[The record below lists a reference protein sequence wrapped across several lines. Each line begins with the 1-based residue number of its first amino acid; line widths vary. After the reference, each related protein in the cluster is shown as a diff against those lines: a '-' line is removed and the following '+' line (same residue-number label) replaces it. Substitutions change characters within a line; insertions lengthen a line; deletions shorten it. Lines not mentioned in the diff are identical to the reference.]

1 MQFTTAVP
9 ANQEPC
15 KFDPETYEKDRNELE
30 EKIGECLSLDEADDY
45 VQQLIEKSQPEFQEE
60 LEKRAKVITDRLEAE
75 IANVNKNIRE
85 EMKNHFDELTTS
97 TTDKFEE

>member
-45 VQQLIEKSQPEFQEE
+45 V
-60 LEKRAKVITDRLEAE
+60 
-75 IANVNKNIRE
+75 
-85 EMKNHFDELTTS
+85 
-97 TTDKFEE
+97 

>member
-1 MQFTTAVP
+1 MQFTTAVA

-45 VQQLIEKSQPEFQEE
+45 V
-60 LEKRAKVITDRLEAE
+60 
-75 IANVNKNIRE
+75 
-85 EMKNHFDELTTS
+85 
-97 TTDKFEE
+97 